1 MKPIDYFVFLL
12 LYGFAGIIG
21 NCINL
26 VAFSSEGIIKDGC
39 LVSGKLEKWFIS
51 NQRLSLEAKI
61 FLVTTAIVLW
71 GPLLIVNLLLF
82 LWISTKVLLKGLL
95 NVVWVITT
103 DKIAKKT
110 KIEANQFDEWRAQ
123 VENFIESIPSSTGT
137 TKCET

>member
-82 LWISTKVLLKGLL
+82 LWI
-95 NVVWVITT
+95 
-103 DKIAKKT
+103 
-110 KIEANQFDEWRAQ
+110 FD
-123 VENFIESIPSSTGT
+123 
-137 TKCET
+137 